1 MKTKYPPFSLS
12 RILARYYNAQLEKEL
27 NKYPQLHQ
35 LEAATGVPKT
45 YFVIGAGSFVF
56 VMIFFNFAGKLLSN
70 LLGWAYP
77 AYRSFKALE
86 TPEKD
91 DDKQWLTYW
100 TVYGFVAILES
111 FTDVLL
117 YWFPF
122 YFFIK
127 TVFFLWLM
135 IPSFNGA
142 QIIYGRLLRP
152 FLVQHKNQIDTSFK
166 DLKSKVTAVANELSP
181 DAGASAAH

>member
-1 MKTKYPPFSLS
+1 MEAVQVKV
-12 RILARYYNAQLEKEL
+12 RYYNAQLDKEL
-27 NKYPQLHQ
+27 NKYPQLNQ
-35 LEAATGVPKT
+35 LEAVTGVPKT

-70 LLGWAYP
+70 LLGWVYP

-86 TPEKD
+86 TPEKE

-122 YFFIK
+122 YFFLK

-135 IPSFNGA
+135 VPSFNGA
-142 QIIYGRLLRP
+142 ITVYNRLLRP
-152 FLVQHKNQIDTSFK
+152 FLLQHKGNIDSSYQN
-166 DLKSKVTAVANELSP
+166 LKTKAAAVVSELDGS
-181 DAGASAAH
+181 ASTAAH